1 MRGVGASEVLPLQRG
16 GRGGQV
22 LPILSWWGGG
32 GGGGAQQVWGNSNP
46 GVLAKILAY
55 TH

>member
-1 MRGVGASEVLPLQRG
+1 MKFYPYKEGGGAGKFYPFLV
-16 GRGGQV
+16 
-22 LPILSWWGGG
+22 GG